1 MKLLLE
7 NWRKYLDE
15 DDGDEEVR
23 VLVPPSSLE
32 AGRKLIATTAMPGQ
46 DLEDEF
52 EFTVPG
58 EEEPKMGTYA
68 DFVKTLDDDIIPH
81 EAIHALQMREM
92 PEILK
97 GLPEID
103 LGDSWET
110 SSPAQQQK
118 YYSRP
123 PEIMAFAYDYVADV
137 GASSGATREELYNA
151 YEEIG
156 GEVFETFKKYI
167 EAYKKRLGAK

>member
-7 NWRKYLDE
+7 NWRQYIKE
-15 DDGDEEVR
+15 GDEEIK
-23 VLVPPSSLE
+23 VLIPPSSLA
-32 AGRKLIATTAMPGQ
+32 AGRELIATTAMPGQ

-58 EEEPKMGTYA
+58 EEEPKTGTYA
-68 DFVKTLDDDIIPH
+68 DFVKTLDDDVVPH
-81 EAIHALQMREM
+81 EAIHALQMREI
-92 PEILK
+92 PELFN

-103 LGDSWET
+103 LGDSWEE
-110 SSPAQQQK
+110 SSPGQQQK
-118 YYSRP
+118 YYSRG

-137 GASSGATREELYNA
+137 GASSGATREELYNS

-156 GEVFETFKKYI
+156 GEVFEMFKKYI
-167 EAYKKRLGAK
+167 EAYKKQLGTE

>member
-7 NWRKYLDE
+7 NWRQYLNE
-15 DDGDEEVR
+15 TEEEVR

-32 AGRKLIATTAMPGQ
+32 AGRELIATTAMPGQ

-52 EFTVPG
+52 EFTVDG
-58 EEEPKMGTYA
+58 EDEPKTGTHA
-68 DFVKTLDDDIIPH
+68 DFVKTLKDDVVPH

-92 PEILK
+92 PELFK

-103 LGDSWET
+103 LGDSWEE
-110 SSPAQQQK
+110 SSPAQIQR

-137 GASSGATREELYNA
+137 GASSGSTREELYNS

-156 GEVFETFKKYI
+156 GDVFETFKKYI
-167 EAYKKRLGAK
+167 EAYKKQLAAE